1 MPRVLELQGE
11 LAWKKS
17 RRDGFTTGR
26 LSFDR
31 QTGALELRNPFNGMS
46 IPKICPDISNVVT
59 WGQYK
64 SKRNCLQI
72 LYGDVPLHTS
82 YHSLDPQAYGGDETS
97 YGDIEEILIDDFL
110 EALRS
115 HFVLESTQVAAEDN
129 HRQQ

>member
-1 MPRVLELQGE
+1 ML
-11 LAWKKS
+11 
-17 RRDGFTTGR
+17 TG
-26 LSFDR
+26 SD
-31 QTGALELRNPFNGMS
+31 
-46 IPKICPDISNVVT
+46 VVT